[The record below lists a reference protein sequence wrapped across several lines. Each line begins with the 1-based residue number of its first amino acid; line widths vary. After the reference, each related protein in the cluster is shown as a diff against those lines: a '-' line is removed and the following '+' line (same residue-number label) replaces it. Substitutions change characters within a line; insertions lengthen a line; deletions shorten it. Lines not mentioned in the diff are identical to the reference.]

1 MIRKKKILAK
11 IHLVQMLATQNKLGN
26 QNNTYIGEGL

>member
-1 MIRKKKILAK
+1 MLAK

-26 QNNTYIGEGL
+26 QNNNYIGEGL